1 LENEELLLR
10 QIQTHDYIVADG
22 EVIDRNNL
30 KPERVIFMSDNGTIY
45 DRQDTPPWYATHYQ
59 TLTQGIDAIDY
70 TGWTN
75 SIVAICGEKSFP
87 IAING
92 AGDVIVA
99 AAEFGAVSIILISK
113 GIRYLLVLLQISID
127 VNLF

>member
-30 KPERVIFMSDNGTIY
+30 KPERVIFITDNNNGTIY

-99 AAEFGAVSIILISK
+99 GAEFGVVSIFF
-113 GIRYLLVLLQISID
+113 V
-127 VNLF
+127 